1 MVSTQTNKEETG
13 LPIEFEREADDSEAL
28 KALYDS
34 APPSCSTRTTQAIR
48 DGVFDVALG
57 ARPLVMFSHCHNCGR
72 YWAFSL
78 AEALARYGFV
88 VVSADHAGSLPFS
101 PGAMGEPLSED
112 QLSVRRE
119 DIDFLIEQALDRRLF
134 ADTSALEELT
144 IDAQRIG
151 ILGHS
156 FGSVTAGLVAQT
168 NERIRAVAGL
178 AAPMANP
185 LFPAVDIS
193 KISVPKLFFV
203 AQEDNS
209 IQELGNIIL
218 RQNFDDAS
226 SPAWRLEMA
235 DAGHWSV
242 SDICGLVEAFM
253 AGCGSEYGIQL
264 SRKGSLSSIAQ
275 TRKASRWQRIMS
287 RHFLAP
293 ISMTG
298 MMPCPSSVNLCM
310 SQMSP
315 LNSKRS

>member
-1 MVSTQTNKEETG
+1 
-13 LPIEFEREADDSEAL
+13 
-28 KALYDS
+28 
-34 APPSCSTRTTQAIR
+34 
-48 DGVFDVALG
+48 
-57 ARPLVMFSHCHNCGR
+57 
-72 YWAFSL
+72 
-78 AEALARYGFV
+78 
-88 VVSADHAGSLPFS
+88 
-101 PGAMGEPLSED
+101 MGEPLSED

-134 ADTSALEELT
+134 ADTSALDELT

-193 KISVPKLFFV
+193 KISVPKLFFA

-226 SPAWRLEMA
+226 PPAWRLEMA

-253 AGCGSEYGIQL
+253 AGCGAGVRHSAEREGVSFEYRSNLESIQL
-264 SRKGSLSSIAQ
+264 A
-275 TRKASRWQRIMS
+275 RIMS

-298 MMPCPSSVNLCM
+298 MMPCPSSV
-310 SQMSP
+310 S
-315 LNSKRS
+315 